1 MMAPCTCGIWPQ
13 GVAKGRAQAQGNR
26 GNLQRMTGNIAFP
39 SCSALTGLAKRMLWA
54 LSGNR
59 RAIPQARRVLAMMIA
74 PVRRGHAPAVA
85 GFGS

>member
-1 MMAPCTCGIWPQ
+1 MSCTAACGIWPQ
-13 GVAKGRAQAQGNR
+13 GVAKGRAQAQGSR
-26 GNLQRMTGNIAFP
+26 GNLQRLTGNIAFL